1 MKLIY
6 YIKGNKY
13 WKFKNPKTPYIFDK
27 TLGFFI
33 VCDKFYSKDKKILKE
48 E

>member
-27 TLGFFI
+27 TLVFLLSVISFI
-33 VCDKFYSKDKKILKE
+33 VKIKKY
-48 E
+48 